1 MRAMRENFLLTT
13 RRRAVRRDGG
23 DVMRYFAA
31 FAIALEYRFW
41 RVNEYLAYMR
51 GDRRE
56 AAECAVR
63 AHDCLRYLD
72 ILSIQEEF

>member
-1 MRAMRENFLLTT
+1 MRKGDPVNNWLLSLLSN
-13 RRRAVRRDGG
+13 
-23 DVMRYFAA
+23 
-31 FAIALEYRFW
+31 LEYRFW